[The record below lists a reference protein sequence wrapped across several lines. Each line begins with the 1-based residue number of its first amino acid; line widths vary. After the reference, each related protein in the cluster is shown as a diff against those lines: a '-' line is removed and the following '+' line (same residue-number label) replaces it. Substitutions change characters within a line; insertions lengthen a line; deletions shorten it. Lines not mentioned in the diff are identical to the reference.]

1 MSTICNSPD
10 TILIWSCITLCIIIE
25 CILFLYVIWTPAYI
39 SVSVLLSWLFILSQ
53 LCIYKPPVLCDKK
66 SYDMRSG
73 VAIAEFDIQTE
84 TNPTPRHIHC
94 IVNIQ
99 ASNMGDEHNQ
109 LQWLMSSYFDQRH
122 KLCTA
127 QVYMVWQILLAP
139 VHTHQDTKLST
150 THLCILAKWNS
161 S

>member
-1 MSTICNSPD
+1 MHLVPICYRN
-10 TILIWSCITLCIIIE
+10 TC
-25 CILFLYVIWTPAYI
+25 LYFCFCAI
-39 SVSVLLSWLFILSQ
+39 VLAVFILSQ

-127 QVYMVWQILLAP
+127 QVYMV
-139 VHTHQDTKLST
+139 
-150 THLCILAKWNS
+150 
-161 S
+161 